1 MKGKAM
7 DLERVRRIDST
18 RIEIPVDYKQGM
30 RVNGIIYVDE
40 ALEKVLEIQAI
51 DQVANVATLPG
62 IVGSSMAMP
71 DVHTGYGFS
80 IGGVAAF
87 DLKDGIVS
95 PGGVGY
101 DINCG
106 VRLLR
111 SNLRKDDVS
120 AKIKDLVSVLYN
132 EIPSGVGSKGKV
144 RLGPDDQKRI
154 LKKGAQWA
162 VEQGFGESGDLEKIE
177 SGGCIEGADPSLI
190 SNKAYERGRS
200 QQGTLGSGN
209 HFLEVQYVDEIY
221 DEKAAN
227 SLGLFRDQITVMIHT
242 GSRGFGHQVCTDFL
256 EVMERAAN
264 KYKIE
269 LPDKELACAPFESPE
284 AQDYLAAMRAAA
296 NYAWANR
303 QCIMHWS
310 RETFMKVFGLSP
322 RELGMSLI
330 YDVAHNIAK
339 VETHEVNGR
348 KTKLI
353 VHRKGATRAFP
364 PGHPELP
371 EIYRPI
377 GQPVLIPGDMGR
389 ASFVLL
395 GTEKAMKETFGSTCH
410 GAGRIMSRH
419 QAIKRAKGRK
429 IWREMEDKGIIV
441 RSAGRETLAEEMSEA
456 YKDVSDVVEVVHR
469 AGISTKVARL
479 RPIGVIKG

>member
-1 MKGKAM
+1 M
-7 DLERVRRIDST
+7 LEKLKRIDDT
-18 RIEIPVDYKQGM
+18 KIEVPTDYKQGM
-30 RVNGIIYVDE
+30 KVKGVIYVDFIIE
-40 ALEKVLEIQAI
+40 KELEPQSIE
-51 DQVANVATLPG
+51 QVANVATLPG
-62 IVGSSMAMP
+62 IMKSSMAMP
-71 DVHTGYGFS
+71 DVHTGYGFA

-87 DLKDGIVS
+87 NIKDGIVS

-106 VRLLR
+106 VRLLK
-111 SNLRKDDVS
+111 SNLKKDEVIPQ
-120 AKIKDLVSVLYN
+120 IKELIALLSS
-132 EIPSGVGSKGKV
+132 EIPSGVGSKGKI
-144 RLGPDDQKRI
+144 RLSSEDERKI
-154 LKKGAQWA
+154 LRKGARWA
-162 VEQGFGESGDLEKIE
+162 IEKGFGDANDLEKTE

-190 SNKAYERGRS
+190 SNKAYERGKA

-221 DEKAAN
+221 DERAAN
-227 SLGLFRDQITVMIHT
+227 SLGLFDEQIMVMIHT

-256 EVMERAAN
+256 QIMGKAVN

-269 LPDKELACAPFESPE
+269 LPDKELACAPFRGPE
-284 AQDYLAAMRAAA
+284 AQDYLAAMKAAA

-303 QCIMHWS
+303 QCIMHWT
-310 RETFMKVFGLSP
+310 REAFMKALNISP
-322 RELGMSLI
+322 KGLGMSLI

-339 VETHEVNGR
+339 IEEHEVNG
-348 KTKLI
+348 KKMELI

-371 EIYRPI
+371 GIYKHI

-410 GAGRIMSRH
+410 GAGRVMSRH
-419 QAIKRAKGRK
+419 QAIKKAKGRA

-441 RSAGRETLAEEMSEA
+441 RAAGRGTLAEEMSEA
-456 YKDVSDVVEVVHR
+456 YKDISNVVDVVHN
-469 AGISTKVARL
+469 AGISKKVARL

>member
-1 MKGKAM
+1 MG
-7 DLERVRRIDST
+7 LEKVRRIDST
-18 RIEIPVDYKQGM
+18 RIEIPIDYKQGM

-111 SNLRKDDVS
+111 SNLRKDDVA
-120 AKIKDLVSVLYN
+120 AKIKDLVSVLFN

-284 AQDYLAAMRAAA
+284 TQDYLAAMRAAA

-310 RETFMKVFGLSP
+310 RETFMKVLGVSP

-456 YKDVSDVVEVVHR
+456 YKDVSDVVDVVHR

>member
-1 MKGKAM
+1 MPFEK
-7 DLERVRRIDST
+7 LRRIDDTKVEVPS
-18 RIEIPVDYKQGM
+18 DYKQGM
-30 RVNGIIYVDE
+30 RVKGIIYVDDL
-40 ALEKVLEIQAI
+40 LEKDLESQSI

-62 IVGSSMAMP
+62 IVRASFAMP
-71 DVHTGYGFS
+71 DIHMGYGFA

-87 DLKDGIVS
+87 DLKEGIVS

-106 VRLLR
+106 VRLLK
-111 SNLRKDDVS
+111 SNLTKDKVLP
-120 AKIKDLVSVLYN
+120 KIKDLVNVLYN
-132 EIPSGVGSKGKV
+132 EVPSGVGSKGKI
-144 RLGPDDQKRI
+144 RLGPDDEKKI
-154 LKKGAQWA
+154 LLYGAKWA
-162 VEQGFGESGDLEKIE
+162 VEQGFGSAEDLKKIE
-177 SGGCIEGADPSLI
+177 SGGYIEGADPSLI
-190 SNKAYERGRS
+190 SRKAYERGRA

-221 DEKAAN
+221 DEQAAN
-227 SLGLFRDQITVMIHT
+227 ILGLFRDQITVMIHT

-256 EVMERAAN
+256 EVMERAAV

-269 LPDKELACAPFESPE
+269 LFDKELACAPYSSSE

-303 QCIMHWS
+303 QCIMHWAKES
-310 RETFMKVFGLSP
+310 FMNIFNISP

-339 VETHEVNGR
+339 VEEHEENG
-348 KTKLI
+348 KKMKLV

-371 EIYRPI
+371 EVYRTL
-377 GQPVLIPGDMGR
+377 GQPVLIPGDMGM

-410 GAGRIMSRH
+410 GAGRVMSRH
-419 QAIKRAKGRK
+419 QAIRKAKGRS

-441 RSAGRETLAEEMSEA
+441 KSAGRETLAEEMSEA
-456 YKDVSDVVEVVHR
+456 YKDISNVVDVVHK
-469 AGISTKVARL
+469 AGISKKVARL

>member
-1 MKGKAM
+1 MLPEKIK
-7 DLERVRRIDST
+7 RIDAE
-18 RIEIPVDYKQGM
+18 RIEIPSDYKPGM

-40 ALEKVLEIQAI
+40 GLERELETQAI
-51 DQVANVATLPG
+51 DQVANVASLPG
-62 IVGSSMAMP
+62 IVKASMAMP
-71 DVHTGYGFS
+71 DVHTGYGFA

-87 DLKDGIVS
+87 DLKNGVVS

-111 SNLRKDDVS
+111 SNLVKGDVS
-120 AKIKDLVSVLYN
+120 PRMKDLVSVLFT
-132 EIPSGVGSKGKV
+132 EVPSGVGSKGKV
-144 RLGPDDQKRI
+144 RLGPDAGEKI
-154 LKKGAQWA
+154 LLKGARWA
-162 VEQGFGESGDLEKIE
+162 VEQGFGDAGDLERIE

-190 SNKAYERGRS
+190 SNKAYERGRA

-209 HFLEVQYVDEIY
+209 HFLEVQHVDEIY
-221 DEKAAN
+221 DERAAN

-256 EVMERAAN
+256 EVMERAAE
-264 KYKIE
+264 KYKIT
-269 LPDKELACAPFESPE
+269 LNDRELACAPFESRE
-284 AQDYLAAMRAAA
+284 AQNYLAAMKAAA

-310 RETFMKVFGLSP
+310 REAFMKVFGLSP
-322 RELGMSLI
+322 RELGMSLV

-339 VETHEVNGR
+339 IETHEIDGKKV
-348 KTKLI
+348 KLI

-371 EIYRPI
+371 EVYRAT

-395 GTEKAMKETFGSTCH
+395 GTEKAMAETFGSTCH
-410 GAGRIMSRH
+410 GAGRVMSRH
-419 QAIKRAKGRK
+419 QAIKTARGRR
-429 IWREMEDKGIIV
+429 IWKELEDRGIIV

-456 YKDVSDVVEVVHR
+456 YKDISDVVEVVHR

-479 RPIGVIKG
+479 RPMGVIKG

>member
-1 MKGKAM
+1 MG
-7 DLERVRRIDST
+7 LERLKRIDST
-18 RIEIPVDYKQGM
+18 KIEIPSDYKPNM
-30 RVNGIIYVDE
+30 RVKGIIYVDE
-40 ALEKVLEIQAI
+40 VLEKELETQSI

-62 IVGSSMAMP
+62 IVSASMAMP
-71 DVHTGYGFS
+71 DIHTGYGFA

-111 SNLRKDDVS
+111 SDLKKEEVIPR
-120 AKIKDLVSVLYN
+120 IKDIVGVLYN
-132 EIPSGVGSKGKV
+132 EIPSGVGSRGKI
-144 RLGPDDQKRI
+144 RLDPDNEKR
-154 LKKGAQWA
+154 LLLTGARGA
-162 VEQGFGESGDLEKIE
+162 VEQGFGEPSDLERIE
-177 SGGCIEGADPSLI
+177 SGGFIEGADPDLI
-190 SNKAYERGRS
+190 SQKAYERGRA

-209 HFLEVQYVDEIY
+209 HFLEIQYVDEIY
-221 DEKAAN
+221 DEKIAN
-227 SLGLFRDQITVMIHT
+227 ALGLFKDYITVMIHT

-256 EVMERAAN
+256 EVMEKAAT
-264 KYKIE
+264 KYKID
-269 LPDKELACAPFESPE
+269 LPDKELACAPYSSPE

-303 QCIMHWS
+303 QCIMHWT
-310 RETFMKVFGLSP
+310 REAFSKIFFGSSP
-322 RELGMSLI
+322 RELGMNLV

-339 VETHEVNGR
+339 IEEHVVNG
-348 KTKLI
+348 KKMKLI

-364 PGHPELP
+364 PNHPELP
-371 EIYRPI
+371 EIYKSL

-389 ASFVLL
+389 VSFVLV

-410 GAGRIMSRH
+410 GAGRVLSRH
-419 QAIKRAKGRK
+419 QAIKKAKGRS
-429 IWREMEDKGIIV
+429 IWREMEEKGIIV

-456 YKDVSDVVEVVHR
+456 YKDISNVVDVVHN
-469 AGISTKVARL
+469 AGISKKVAKL

>member
-1 MKGKAM
+1 M
-7 DLERVRRIDST
+7 DTEKIRRIDET
-18 RIEIPVDYKQGM
+18 KIEIPIDYKQGM
-30 RVNGIIYVDE
+30 RVKGIIYVDE
-40 ALEKVLEIQAI
+40 TLQKDLEDQSI

-71 DVHTGYGFS
+71 DVHTGYGFA

-106 VRLLR
+106 VRLLK
-111 SNLRKDDVS
+111 SNLLREDVLT
-120 AKIKDLVSVLYN
+120 KMKDLVGILYN
-132 EIPSGVGSKGKV
+132 EIPSGVGSKGRV
-144 RLGPDDQKRI
+144 RLGPDDEKKI
-154 LKKGAQWA
+154 LLKGARWA
-162 VEQGFGESGDLEKIE
+162 VEQGFGDASDLEKIE
-177 SGGCIEGADPSLI
+177 SGGCIDGADPSLI
-190 SNKAYERGRS
+190 SKKAYERGRA

-209 HFLEVQYVDEIY
+209 HFLEVQYIDEIY

-227 SLGLFRDQITVMIHT
+227 SLGFFLGQVTVMIHT

-256 EVMERAAN
+256 EVMEKAAA

-269 LPDKELACAPFESPE
+269 LSDKELACAPFSSPE
-284 AQDYLAAMRAAA
+284 ARDYLAAMRAAA

-303 QCIMHWS
+303 QCIMHWT
-310 RETFMKVFGLSP
+310 REAFFKVFSISP
-322 RELGMSLI
+322 KKLGMELI

-339 VETHEVNGR
+339 IEEHEVNGR
-348 KTKLI
+348 KIKLI

-371 EIYRPI
+371 EIYKPL

-389 ASFVLL
+389 ASYVLL

-419 QAIKRAKGRK
+419 QAIKKAKGRA

-456 YKDVSDVVEVVHR
+456 YKNISDVVEVVHK
-469 AGISTKVARL
+469 AGISKKVARL